1 VVPNGSFSAG
11 KFIPWQDAKEQ
22 AVNQAQIHQ
31 QKEARLSMKQAV
43 MTKAGEIEI
52 HEVPGPTPGEG
63 EVLLRVQRIGV
74 CGSDIHVYHGKH
86 PLTSYPVVQGHE
98 FSAILEAAGP
108 GVSGPKPGTK
118 VTSMPQIVCGECA
131 PCRRGDYHICDKLKV
146 QGFQAPGCAQELWV
160 TAADMVITLPDSFTF
175 EQGALVEPAAVA
187 VHAVARAG
195 NLSGKRA
202 VVLGSGPI
210 GNLVAQTARSA
221 GAQVLITD
229 ISDYRLDVARQC
241 GLDKTSNARE
251 ESLADAS
258 ERTFGKGGFE
268 VAFECVG
275 VEATITEAVSNIQ
288 KGGTLVIVG
297 VFGDKPRIDMAIVQ
311 DRELNLHGTLMYK
324 RQDYLQAV
332 ELIASGGILTESLV
346 SRHFSIDNY
355 IEAYRYIDQYG
366 DKSMK
371 VVIDV
376 A

>member
-1 VVPNGSFSAG
+1 
-11 KFIPWQDAKEQ
+11 
-22 AVNQAQIHQ
+22 
-31 QKEARLSMKQAV
+31 MKQAV
-43 MTKAGEIEI
+43 MVKAGEIEVLD
-52 HEVPGPTPGEG
+52 VPAPAPSQG

-86 PLTSYPVVQGHE
+86 PLTGYPVVQGHE
-98 FSAILEAAGP
+98 FSALLEAVGQ
-108 GVSGPKPGTK
+108 GVSGLKPGTK

-160 TAADMVITLPDSFTF
+160 TSADMVIPLPDTFTF
-175 EQGALVEPAAVA
+175 EQGALVEPTAVA

-195 NLSGKRA
+195 NLAGQRA
-202 VVLGSGPI
+202 VVLGAGPI
-210 GNLVAQTARSA
+210 GNLVAQTARCE

-229 ISDYRLDVARQC
+229 LSDYRLEVARQC
-241 GLDKTSNARE
+241 GLENTSNAGQ

-258 ERTFGKGGFE
+258 ARVFGKDGFN

-275 VEATITEAVSNIQ
+275 VEATITAAVANIQ
-288 KGGTLVIVG
+288 KGGTLIIVG
-297 VFGDKPRIDMAIVQ
+297 VFGEKPHIDLSTVQ

-324 RQDYLQAV
+324 RPDYLRAV
-332 ELIASGGILTESLV
+332 ELIDSGGIITEPLV
-346 SRHFSIDNY
+346 SKHYSIDNY
-355 IEAYRYIDQYG
+355 IDAYRYIDQYG

-376 A
+376 V